1 MAHLKGLPMRS
12 LFDRKEIRVR
22 GRAARSSRGQSKQTK
37 VLALLERSQGAT
49 IAVMMKAAGRQ
60 SHSVR
65 GFLAGGGAQETRP
78 DAGVG
83 QDRRGAHLSHHGE
96 EQSAQEQEPVGSHGG
111 VTGMRGSSL
120 DREAVEAEID
130 RARSLGFDELRA
142 LWRATLRKAGQ
153 LDLAAASGPQRCGA
167 GIGSEPATAGGGKR
181 VSLLSYSEISSRA
194 KELLV
199 IDHSL
204 TAGHAFNL
212 SRKGQLRPR

>member
-22 GRAARSSRGQSKQTK
+22 GRAARSSRGQSKRGEGERLEQ
-37 VLALLERSQGAT
+37 ARRLLERSQGAT
-49 IAVMMKAAGRQ
+49 IAVMMKVAGRQ

-142 LWRATLRKAGQ
+142 LWRTTLRKAGQ

-167 GIGSEPATAGGGKR
+167 GIGSVPATAGGGKR

-194 KELLV
+194 KELQCQSF
-199 IDHSL
+199 DDQSACGG
-204 TAGHAFNL
+204 AGWRN
-212 SRKGQLRPR
+212 